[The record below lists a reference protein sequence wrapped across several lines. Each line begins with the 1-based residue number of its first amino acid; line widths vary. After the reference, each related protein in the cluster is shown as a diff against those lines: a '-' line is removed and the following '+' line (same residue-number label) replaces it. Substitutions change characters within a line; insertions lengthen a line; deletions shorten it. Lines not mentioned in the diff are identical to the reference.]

1 MSKLSAFLHPVQ
13 VVEEKE
19 VFVSERFVKRDEDG
33 NPVLDK
39 NGNTIP
45 ELFRIRAL
53 TQEENDLNVK
63 KSTRRNKD
71 GTEYFDTIDYSRRTV
86 VSSTVYPD
94 FSDREL
100 CEGFGVLDP
109 LLVPAKMLR
118 AGEYNRLLTAIND
131 LNGFSDLNEDAKN

>member
-19 VFVSERFVKRDEDG
+19 VFVSDRFIKRDEDG

-39 NGNTIP
+39 DGNAIP
-45 ELFRIRAL
+45 ELFKIRAL
-53 TQEENDLNVK
+53 TQEENDQNVK
-63 KSTRRNKD
+63 RSTRRNKD

-86 VSSTVYPD
+86 VSSTVYPC

-118 AGEYNRLLTAIND
+118 AGEYNRLLSEINV
-131 LNGFSDLNEDAKN
+131 LNGFTNLDEDAKN